1 MFKIKITKN
10 KEKKVENLYTTLNR
24 KQRFLPSLKNEKY
37 RTTFARV
44 HAFHLHPL
52 VLYTHTSHAHTSV
65 LERENDAKR
74 LDIITLDQEFDLLR
88 GLLV

>member
-44 HAFHLHPL
+44 SSTPFGFI
-52 VLYTHTSHAHTSV
+52 YTHHTHTF